1 MISPPKLH
9 LRPQLKLKR
18 LPVNKSMTIA
28 IGTHFAD
35 GVILCADTKF
45 VDGNAGVTYGSKL
58 QFRDVSIHRGNVF
71 AIAHA
76 ADDTNAAAMLSTEIL
91 DAAVACQDQPQLEAA
106 IREQMTKW
114 QSDYGQSSVPLLQF
128 IFACSLAQ
136 KAYLYFCQPPNIVIQ
151 KLPGA
156 SATAG
161 SAVKIVET
169 LLPFV
174 LQRQPLEPLSGDV
187 ESTLLK
193 LAYLMRRAKSEDLY
207 AGGDTEAIV
216 IKSNGQCACVWEDE
230 MKDAE
235 EFSTALDSLFRYS
248 CYGLFGMRSPDDQE
262 VFLKRFGELFR
273 MHLKDAEE
281 QWFLHSLE
289 DLEDL

>member
-1 MISPPKLH
+1 MISLPKPL
-9 LRPQLKLKR
+9 LRPLLKFKR
-18 LPVNKSMTIA
+18 VLPPKSMTIA

-45 VDGNAGVTYGSKL
+45 VDDNGSVTYGSKI
-58 QFRDVSIHRGNVF
+58 QFRDDPFHRGNVF

-76 ADDTNAAAMLSTEIL
+76 ANDTNAASMLSTDIL
-91 DAAVACQDQPQLEAA
+91 DAVVDCEDREKLEAA
-106 IREQMTKW
+106 IKQRMTAW

-128 IFACSLAQ
+128 IVAGSLAQ
-136 KAYLYFCQPPNIVIQ
+136 NAYLYFCQPPNIVIQ

-156 SATAG
+156 STCAG

-169 LLPFV
+169 LVPFV
-174 LQRQPLEPLSGDV
+174 LQRQPLDPLLGDV

-216 IKSNGQCACVWEDE
+216 IKSNGQCAQIWEEE

-235 EFSTALDSLFRYS
+235 EFSASLDSLFRWC
-248 CYGLFGMRSPDDQE
+248 CYGFFSMRS
-262 VFLKRFGELFR
+262 L
-273 MHLKDAEE
+273 EE
-281 QWFLHSLE
+281 QETFLE
-289 DLEDL
+289 

>member
-1 MISPPKLH
+1 MISLPKPL
-9 LRPQLKLKR
+9 LRPQLQLKR
-18 LPVNKSMTIA
+18 LLPPKSMTIA

-45 VDGNAGVTYGSKL
+45 VDDNGSVTYGSKI
-58 QFRDVSIHRGNVF
+58 QFRDDPSHPENVF

-76 ADDTNAAAMLSTEIL
+76 ANDTNAASMLSTDIL
-91 DAAVACQDQPQLEAA
+91 DAVVVCEDHANLETS
-106 IREQMTKW
+106 IKQRMTNW

-136 KAYLYFCQPPNIVIQ
+136 KAYLYFCQPPNIAIQ

-156 SATAG
+156 STSAG

-174 LQRQPLEPLSGDV
+174 LQRQPLEPLLGDV

-216 IKSNGQCACVWEDE
+216 IKSNGQCVRISEEE

-235 EFSTALDSLFRYS
+235 DFSASLDSLFRYC
-248 CYGLFGMRSPDDQE
+248 CYGFFSMRSLEEQKT
-262 VFLKRFGELFR
+262 FLKRFSELFR
-273 MHLKDAEE
+273 MHLKDTEE
-281 QWFLHSLE
+281 QWFFHSLE
-289 DLEDL
+289 DL